1 MIDFHT
7 HVLFGMDDGA
17 INLEESLEMVRM
29 QKAQGVTTIVVT
41 PHFDVSKQDLAKFI
55 HTRDENIKILKQ
67 AISDCGWNDIR
78 ILSGAELLYST
89 DLHDIDLSQLVIE
102 STDYILVEF
111 STVSITQNLENR
123 MENFINQGFVPILAH
138 IERYPF
144 FLEKPKLIKDVIELG
159 CYTQVN
165 GSTII
170 EGKQSNFIKACFKHN
185 LIHFIASDCHSID
198 RRIPNVG
205 KTLKVVAKQYGEQIV
220 DDLINN
226 SKEMINSKEIRVKA
240 PSSPKSILG
249 KFF

>member
-17 INLEESLEMVRM
+17 QNLEESLEMIRM
-29 QKAQGVTTIVVT
+29 QKAQGVNTIVVT
-41 PHFDVSKQDLAKFI
+41 PHFNVSKQSLRDFI
-55 HTRDENIKILKQ
+55 ELRNENLSVLKQ
-67 AISDCGWNDIR
+67 AVIDCGWNDIK
-78 ILSGAELLYST
+78 LLAGAELLYST
-89 DLHDIDLSQLVIE
+89 DLHDIDLSDLVIE
-102 STDYILVEF
+102 GTDYLLVEF
-111 STVSITQNLENR
+111 STNSMILNLENR
-123 MENFINQGFVPILAH
+123 MQNFINDGYFPILAH

-144 FLEKPKLIKDVIELG
+144 FLEKPKLLKDVIEIG

-165 GSTII
+165 GSSIV

-226 SKEMINSKEIRVKA
+226 SKEMINNRELSVKA
-240 PSSPKSILG
+240 PSSPKNILG